1 MCFLTC
7 IVEDLGG
14 EVAAA
19 ARKEGGSERDE
30 KRRRGKSDGNVKM
43 QVADTSRNQD
53 SHLAVGHAVE
63 IIGKVD
69 QNLHVKVQ
77 AVTDF
82 GTNIG
87 MCMSLFSFSYHR
99 LVRSRLANNKASD
112 FNAANAV
119 VEATH
124 RYKEIFYDD
133 N

>member
-1 MCFLTC
+1 MDHPQTPRILAPHLANFQHR
-7 IVEDLGG
+7 IVRILGKVTQLRG
-14 EVAAA
+14 ETAVIDA
-19 ARKEGGSERDE
+19 G
-30 KRRRGKSDGNVKM
+30 GNVD
-43 QVADTSRNQD
+43 VVLNRD

-69 QNLHVKVQ
+69 QNLQVKVQ

-82 GTNIG
+82 GTNI
-87 MCMSLFSFSYHR
+87 
-99 LVRSRLANNKASD
+99 D

-119 VEATH
+119 VDATH

>member
-1 MCFLTC
+1 M
-7 IVEDLGG
+7 
-14 EVAAA
+14 
-19 ARKEGGSERDE
+19 
-30 KRRRGKSDGNVKM
+30 
-43 QVADTSRNQD
+43 
-53 SHLAVGHAVE
+53 E

-99 LVRSRLANNKASD
+99 RVRSRLANTKASD